1 MTQYLIS
8 SRQTMLSDT
17 TSIYIKLFS
26 RSCHCRRVS
35 REKRTQ
41 SRTNTALTRKSECT
55 TNVHVCRRTLLAQ
68 RVMVSMQGLCSQ
80 TFLCSP
86 RQVSVDLQ
94 KAERTEHQTE
104 EIACSTYLPSYKS
117 SAFLPMVRVIR
128 LTNHNM
134 KGWQDQRIKGL
145 TV

>member
-1 MTQYLIS
+1 MYVEEPYLHKELWS
-8 SRQTMLSDT
+8 PCKDCVL
-17 TSIYIKLFS
+17 
-26 RSCHCRRVS
+26 
-35 REKRTQ
+35 
-41 SRTNTALTRKSECT
+41 
-55 TNVHVCRRTLLAQ
+55 
-68 RVMVSMQGLCSQ
+68 

-134 KGWQDQRIKGL
+134 KG
-145 TV
+145 